1 MERDIAKVATL
12 LVFGAILVNIGT
24 HGSVFTSLANTLRQ
38 IWVGSLSIVSGGT
51 ASVQ

>member
-24 HGSVFTSLANTLRQ
+24 HGQVFTAIIDSLRK
-38 IWVGSLSIVSGGT
+38 IWIGSLSVVSGGT
-51 ASVQ
+51 ANVQ

>member
-24 HGSVFTSLANTLRQ
+24 HGSVFTGLATTIKN
-38 IWVGSLSIVSGGT
+38 IWLGSLSVVSGGT
-51 ASVQ
+51 VVQ